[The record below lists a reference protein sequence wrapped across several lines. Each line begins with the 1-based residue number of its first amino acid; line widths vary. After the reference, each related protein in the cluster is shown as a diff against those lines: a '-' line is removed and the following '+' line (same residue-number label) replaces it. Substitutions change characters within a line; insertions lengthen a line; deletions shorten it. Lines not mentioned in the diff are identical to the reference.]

1 MSKVSGL
8 LTATHKDPNLVY
20 KIGFKTTAQEAAK
33 IMKAKN
39 IGALLVVGEGK
50 LLGIVSERDIVRK
63 VDALGKN
70 ASRVP
75 VFEIMTWHP
84 DTVTPFT
91 DLVDCMALMEKKGFR
106 HVPVM
111 QGEEIVG
118 IVSIRDI
125 LVALVRHQELIAMN
139 LQAYITGPGF

>member
-8 LTATHKDPNLVY
+8 LTVTHKDPNLVY

-39 IGALLVVGEGK
+39 IGALLVVSNGI

-75 VFEIMTWHP
+75 VFEIMT
-84 DTVTPFT
+84 
-91 DLVDCMALMEKKGFR
+91 
-106 HVPVM
+106 
-111 QGEEIVG
+111 
-118 IVSIRDI
+118 
-125 LVALVRHQELIAMN
+125 
-139 LQAYITGPGF
+139 